1 LPTGGA
7 SMTEDDGMDKT
18 LYDSVL
24 EDITLLSLEDLK
36 RVQMAVNREL
46 EKRVHQ
52 FVYRD
57 GHLPFDA

>member
-1 LPTGGA
+1 
-7 SMTEDDGMDKT
+7 MTEDNGMDKT

-36 RVQMAVNREL
+36 RVQTAVNREM
-46 EKRVHQ
+46 EKRAHQ

>member
-1 LPTGGA
+1 
-7 SMTEDDGMDKT
+7 MTEDNGMDKT
-18 LYDSVL
+18 IYDSVL

-36 RVQMAVNREL
+36 GVQTAVNLEL

-57 GHLPFDA
+57 GLLPFDA

>member
-1 LPTGGA
+1 
-7 SMTEDDGMDKT
+7 MTDDNGMDKT
-18 LYDSVL
+18 IYDSLL

-36 RVQMAVNREL
+36 RVQTAVNLEM
-46 EKRVHQ
+46 EKRAHQ